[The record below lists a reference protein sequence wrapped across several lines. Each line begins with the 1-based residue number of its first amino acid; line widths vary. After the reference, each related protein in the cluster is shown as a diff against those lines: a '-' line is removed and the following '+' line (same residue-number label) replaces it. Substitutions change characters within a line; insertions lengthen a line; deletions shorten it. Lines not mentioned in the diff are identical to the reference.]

1 MDDLQNRGAIVFRDR
16 FFDSQGRQIQ
26 DMQVSRDHLPATVL
40 MANAMN
46 TSKELDDLLALGD
59 IPRLLNQELKE
70 SKPPKQTVVK
80 VEPTDKKLP
89 PSSYYKEE
97 SKQSSSS
104 VAPPTPAVTNLGK
117 RKDEHLNSPPP
128 TLALAQGLVPM
139 AEGEILHPFAPQS
152 YLWDDLWREQD
163 GNAHFIVVARRFE
176 KEQAAEADRAAVR
189 EVCTFFMRMKK
200 HTSLYQQKV
209 DWHHPGSLL
218 AGILD
223 KAAWQTANAAMAAP
237 FRKGTKQQRRSST
250 GLGHDSS
257 ELRSG
262 LAVEWN
268 LEIGSSWVWNDNQE
282 GAARSDPKLL
292 TRLLQKAAYLP
303 DESDY
308 LAEGKT
314 DVPIDMLTSTYKKFL
329 VARSSSFTVQKGGKG
344 KGKASKFKARWL
356 PQETP
361 RVPEEAEFDLL
372 MLPHPTLVNREH
384 EAYILTGPGNLNVG
398 VTKENWETLRF
409 NTKTF
414 NPEYFPASYLRPV
427 PTISLKDGHASAA
440 SFPRS
445 TINGTLEDF
454 RLLLLAPVLTKNK
467 KISPEV
473 YRALSLD
480 TASGA
485 ISASDRATAPKR
497 IATFLRLCATFIPC
511 DHVAYDQAVFSL
523 DAEVDADVERAKA
536 VLASVEEQHLPAIIK
551 LQDGAV
557 SVLLQV
563 LYALYQGRV
572 QFLMGDYKT
581 RVIEAHGR
589 EAFPS
594 RTSNRNKDRPPRVI
608 QDVHVP
614 APKLEQARVDLT
626 NEEDG
631 ETTDDQDTGSSQD
644 YTSGGEEDKANT
656 RVPSAPQQEA
666 TRSQMGT
673 STPLETTEAAGFGS
687 DTSSRKE
694 ADDNDELGQAEA
706 N

>member
-1 MDDLQNRGAIVFRDR
+1 
-16 FFDSQGRQIQ
+16 
-26 DMQVSRDHLPATVL
+26 
-40 MANAMN
+40 
-46 TSKELDDLLALGD
+46 
-59 IPRLLNQELKE
+59 
-70 SKPPKQTVVK
+70 
-80 VEPTDKKLP
+80 
-89 PSSYYKEE
+89 
-97 SKQSSSS
+97 
-104 VAPPTPAVTNLGK
+104 
-117 RKDEHLNSPPP
+117 
-128 TLALAQGLVPM
+128 
-139 AEGEILHPFAPQS
+139 
-152 YLWDDLWREQD
+152 
-163 GNAHFIVVARRFE
+163 
-176 KEQAAEADRAAVR
+176 
-189 EVCTFFMRMKK
+189 
-200 HTSLYQQKV
+200 
-209 DWHHPGSLL
+209 
-218 AGILD
+218 
-223 KAAWQTANAAMAAP
+223 MAAP

-361 RVPEEAEFDLL
+361 RVPEETEFDLL

-427 PTISLKDGHASAA
+427 PTISAKDGHASAA

-445 TINGTLEDF
+445 TINGTPEDF

-485 ISASDRATAPKR
+485 ISASDKATAPKR
-497 IATFLRLCATFIPC
+497 IATFLKLCAAFIPC
-511 DHVAYDQAVFSL
+511 DHMAYDQAVFSL

-536 VLASVEEQHLPAIIK
+536 VLALVEEQQLPAIIK
-551 LQDGAV
+551 LQDEAV

-563 LYALYQGRV
+563 LYALHQGRV
-572 QFLMGDYKT
+572 HFLMGDY
-581 RVIEAHGR
+581 RARAIEAHGR
-589 EAFPS
+589 EAFS
-594 RTSNRNKDRPPRVI
+594 SKHNKPRRAI
-608 QDVHVP
+608 QDVYVP
-614 APKLEQARVDLT
+614 ALKSEQVQGDLAS
-626 NEEDG
+626 EEDG
-631 ETTDDQDTGSSQD
+631 ETTDDQDAGSSPII

-656 RVPSAPQQEA
+656 RVPSAPQKEA
-666 TRSQMGT
+666 TRSQRGT
-673 STPLETTEAAGFGS
+673 STPSKNTEAAGFGS